1 MAAVTAAL
9 LIAFAFTYGGTLF
22 GAPDADAD
30 ALAEAQAAQV
40 YLASLETDV
49 APEAAS
55 IATKTQPTMPPA
67 TGRITFGERFSSSFG
82 DPSSSFRERFG
93 RPTENKAEPTPPAAQ
108 GLRTAAAELD
118 GDGAARPEKAPQR
131 QNVRLAS
138 LTPSA
143 GPAADTRPSPNRPMD
158 AGNRTAVYDISAR
171 LVYLPNGEKLEA
183 HSGLGSH
190 MDDVRTAAVKMKGVT
205 PPNVY
210 DLTLRE
216 RPFHGVRAI
225 RLNPVDSDKMYGRA
239 GILAHSYMLGP
250 NGQSN
255 GCVSISDYPRF
266 LNAFLNGEIDRLV
279 VVERLEDTPA
289 TNWLADRIKAFFKS
303 S

>member
-1 MAAVTAAL
+1 MTAAL

-22 GAPDADAD
+22 GAPDPDAD
-30 ALAEAQAAQV
+30 ALAESEAARV
-40 YLASLETDV
+40 YLASADTDFE
-49 APEAAS
+49 PEATS
-55 IATKTQPTMPPA
+55 VATKTQPAVPA
-67 TGRITFGERFSSSFG
+67 TITRISFGERFSSSFG
-82 DPSSSFRERFG
+82 DPSSSFRDRFG
-93 RPTENKAEPTPPAAQ
+93 TRAQSYSEPTPAPAES
-108 GLRTAAAELD
+108 LRVVTATEPV
-118 GDGAARPEKAPQR
+118 GDSAARPEKTPQR
-131 QNVRLAS
+131 QNVRLAM

-143 GPAADTRPSPNRPMD
+143 GPAADPRTATSPNRPVD
-158 AGNRTAVYDISAR
+158 SSNRTAVYDISAR
-171 LVYLPNGEKLEA
+171 TVYLPNGEKLEA

-225 RLNPVDSDKMYGRA
+225 RLNPVDPDKMYGRA

-255 GCVSISDYPRF
+255 GCVSFSDYPRF